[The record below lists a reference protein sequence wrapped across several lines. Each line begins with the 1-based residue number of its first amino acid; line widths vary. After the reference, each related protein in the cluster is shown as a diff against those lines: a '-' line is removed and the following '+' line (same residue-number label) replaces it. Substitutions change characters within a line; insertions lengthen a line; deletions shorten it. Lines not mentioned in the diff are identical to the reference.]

1 MAKIT
6 LPISQGFYVS
16 DALPISNQRCVN
28 YYPNVPQSNTVT
40 ADNLFLTPGLVELVE
55 ASASGVIRGSH
66 VMAGIPYFVVGAS
79 LYRLNLAIVSEA
91 EVFTVDNLGVID
103 GQDRVYIADN
113 GTQLCVV
120 AVPDASTVGVTYIFT
135 ESPDTLVVITDVNFD
150 GPAASV
156 VFVDGFFVFHKSDGK
171 KFFNSPLNNGLGP
184 YDPLDFSS
192 AEGDPD
198 QIRALP
204 VLRNQ
209 LYVIGSETTEIFRNI
224 GRAPSPFQR
233 MGGGFIDVGV
243 VAPQSV
249 AIFAGSIAF
258 VGAGVSESP
267 AVWTI
272 IGGGK
277 KKISTT
283 AIDNELSKLT
293 EDEAQ
298 NIFSWV
304 YSESGAFFYGITL
317 PDTCFVFDATNQRWH
332 ERQSTKGTDITQYR
346 AGSMVQAYGRILVG
360 DLQSGIIGALD
371 ENVYLEYNRL
381 IRRLVTSKPFDNQG
395 DPLFVAA
402 IEAVVE
408 SGVGL
413 ANDVIVSTGT
423 TAAGDDIE
431 AIGGSDP
438 QITLSWSDDGG
449 RTFVGFLSRS
459 MGKLGAY
466 NQRSIWR
473 RLGRFPRSRVLAFG
487 VASPTKSTIIK
498 IEADIG

>member
-28 YYPNVPQSNTVT
+28 FYPNVPQSNTVT

-55 ASASGVIRGSH
+55 ATTLGAIRGSH
-66 VMAGIPYFVVGAS
+66 VMAGVPYFVIDGS
-79 LYRLNLAIVSEA
+79 LFRLNLSVIDEI
-91 EVFTVDNLGVID
+91 EVFTVDDLGAIA
-103 GQDRVYIADN
+103 GKDRVYIADN
-113 GTQLCVV
+113 GTQLCIV
-120 AVPDASTVGVTYIFT
+120 AVPDASTVGVSYIFT
-135 ESPDTLVVITDVNFD
+135 ESPDTLAAITDANFD

-156 VFVDGFFVFHKSDGK
+156 VYVDGFFNFHKSDGK
-171 KFFNSPLNNGLGP
+171 KFFNSPLNNGIGP

-198 QIRALP
+198 QIRAQA

-209 LYVIGSETTEIFRNI
+209 LYILGSETTEIFRNI
-224 GRAPSPFQR
+224 GRAPAPFQR

-258 VGAGVSESP
+258 VGAGVNESP

-272 IGGGK
+272 VGGSK
-277 KKISTT
+277 QKLSTT

-293 EDEAQ
+293 EEEAK

-304 YSESGAFFYGITL
+304 YSESGAFFYGIAL
-317 PDTCFVFDATNQRWH
+317 PGTCFVFDATNKRWH
-332 ERQSTKGTDITQYR
+332 ERQSTKGTDLTQYR

-371 ENVYLEYNRL
+371 ENAYLEYGRL

-395 DPLFVAA
+395 DALFVASV
-402 IEAVVE
+402 EAVVE

-413 ANDVIVSTGT
+413 ANDVTVSTGT
-423 TAAGDDIE
+423 TAAGVDIE
-431 AIGGSDP
+431 ATGGSDP

-449 RTFVGFLSRS
+449 RTFVGQLSRS

-487 VASPTKSTIIK
+487 VSSPTKSTIIK